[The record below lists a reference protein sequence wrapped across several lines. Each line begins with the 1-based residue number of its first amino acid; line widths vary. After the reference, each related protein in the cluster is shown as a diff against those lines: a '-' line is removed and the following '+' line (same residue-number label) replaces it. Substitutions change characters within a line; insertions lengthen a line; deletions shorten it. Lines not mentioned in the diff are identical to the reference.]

1 MELVYA
7 FDENCFWL
15 GQLCKHGHAWPG
27 SGQSLRRINLSQ
39 PALHGECVGCV
50 KRDSGPVRHWL
61 IPFIDN
67 AAMGFE
73 EHFALSTLCARGHKW
88 QGLDLSLRYQRRCL
102 ECDRVSQRRKENRK
116 EQKSRRRD
124 ELRKQGLTARGAAP
138 LRADGAQPQSV
149 IREQAPLMAAIKKAG
164 SAPSVAK
171 LVYIQQQNYWREN
184 PQERNAYCRKHN
196 TDRRWLRYQLCS
208 DARLY
213 DREKS
218 KRRKAQMR
226 KLQTVDKV
234 SVVAIRKRFAEFGNC
249 CAYCGSGGDMQI
261 EHVKPIAA
269 GGAHAIYNIVPACA
283 FCNSSKSAREMSE
296 WYQAQPFFDE
306 LRMRRIQRAT
316 CPPPPQQLA
325 LALA

>member
-15 GQLCKHGHAWPG
+15 GQLCKHGHEWPG
-27 SGQSLRRINLSQ
+27 SGQSLRRINLAQ

-50 KRDSGPVRHWL
+50 KRDSGSVRHWL

-208 DARLY
+208 DFRLY
-213 DREKS
+213 NREKS

-234 SVVAIRKRFAEFGNC
+234 SAAAIRKRFAEFGNC

-269 GGAHAIYNIVPACA
+269 GGAHAIYNIMPACA
-283 FCNSSKSAREMSE
+283 SCNSSKRAREMSE

>member
-1 MELVYA
+1 MELIYA

-15 GQLCKHGHAWPG
+15 GQLCKHGHEWPG
-27 SGQSLRRINLSQ
+27 SGQSLRRINFSQ
-39 PALHGECVGCV
+39 SALHGECVGCER
-50 KRDSGPVRHWL
+50 KPGRRRHWL

-73 EHFALSTLCARGHKW
+73 EHFTLSTLCARGHKW

-102 ECDRVSQRRKENRK
+102 ECDRVSQQRKKNRAKYKIRRKE
-116 EQKSRRRD
+116 
-124 ELRKQGLTARGAAP
+124 ELRKQGLTARGTAP
-138 LRADGAQPQSV
+138 IRTDGAKPQSV
-149 IREQAPLMAAIKKAG
+149 IRELAPLMAAIKKAG
-164 SAPSVAK
+164 STPSVAK

-184 PQERNAYCRKHN
+184 PKERTAYCRKHY
-196 TDRRWLRYQLCS
+196 TDKQWLKYQICPA
-208 DARLY
+208 ARLY
-213 DREKS
+213 NREKS

-226 KLQTVDKV
+226 KLQIVDKV
-234 SVVAIRKRFAEFGNC
+234 SVAAIRKRFAEFGDC
-249 CAYCGSGGDMQI
+249 CAYCGSGGDMEI

-269 GGAHAIYNIVPACA
+269 RGAHAIYNIVPACA
-283 FCNSSKSAREMSE
+283 SCNSSKRAREMSE

-306 LRMRRIQRAT
+306 LRMRRIHCAT